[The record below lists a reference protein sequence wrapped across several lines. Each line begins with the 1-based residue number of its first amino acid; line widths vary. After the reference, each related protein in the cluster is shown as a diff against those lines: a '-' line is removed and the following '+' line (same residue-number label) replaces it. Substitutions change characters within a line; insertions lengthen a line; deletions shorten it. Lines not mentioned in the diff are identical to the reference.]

1 MNEVWLNKTR
11 LIYYLILWVF
21 VAVIYTITALFYYKV
36 PFVPGLIDGLL
47 YNLLLF
53 GLGLSLWFAIRYM
66 DIGIKNLIELVL
78 AHLLTAT
85 AGTFIVLFSVNALT
99 RNLSNQY
106 DIFQTLILWKAMTG
120 YFMYSLL
127 TLIYYVLKFTDRI
140 EEKNQVEK
148 ELKSLLH
155 ETELNLLKTQ
165 LNPHFIF
172 NSLNSISSLT
182 LSDPGAA
189 RDMVIKLSDF
199 LRFSLG
205 KEKSEW
211 VTLEEEINN
220 TRLFL
225 DIETVRFGDR
235 LQVSVLL
242 EKEIK
247 KAKVPIMILQPLVE
261 NAVKFG
267 MYDVLEK
274 APISIACG
282 GDTEVV
288 EIIITNTIESPV
300 NVSGEGIGLENVRRR
315 LALMYQERA
324 TMEVES
330 GRQLFKVVLR
340 LPRI

>member
-21 VAVIYTITALFYYKV
+21 VAVIYTITALFYYRI
-36 PFVPGLIDGLL
+36 PPTPGLIDGLL

-66 DIGIKNLIELVL
+66 DIGIKNLLELVL

-85 AGTFIVLFSVNALT
+85 AGTFIVLFIVNALT
-99 RNLSNQY
+99 QNFSNQY
-106 DIFQTLILWKAMTG
+106 DIFQTLIFWKVMTG

-155 ETELNLLKTQ
+155 ETELNLLKSQ

-189 RDMVIKLSDF
+189 REMVIKLSDF

-242 EKEIK
+242 DKDFK
-247 KAKVPIMILQPLVE
+247 KDKVPIMILQPLVE

-288 EIIITNTIESPV
+288 EIIITNTIESPA

-330 GRQLFKVVLR
+330 GLQFFKVVLR